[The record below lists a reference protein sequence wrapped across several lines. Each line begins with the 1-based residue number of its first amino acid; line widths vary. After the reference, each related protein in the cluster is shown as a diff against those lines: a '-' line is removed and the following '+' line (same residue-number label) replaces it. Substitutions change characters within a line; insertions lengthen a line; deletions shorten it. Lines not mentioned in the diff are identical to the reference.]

1 MTNDEIV
8 KLGATECRK
17 ALEEKRFTAV
27 ENVKAFQEKIEKS
40 ELNAFI
46 TTTFDYALERAKK
59 VDNGEIKGRLAGVVF
74 GVKDVFCT
82 KGIRTTCGSKML
94 ENFVPDYNATVW
106 ERLQSEGALIIG
118 KNNMDE
124 FSMGSGNLTSYFG
137 PVENPYHDKREP
149 NKKLIPGGSSGG
161 SACAVASD
169 LCNVSIGGDTGGSIR
184 QPACLCNIVGVR
196 PTYGRCSRNGLISY
210 SSSLDQAGV
219 LAKNVEDSALILDI
233 MSGNDE
239 NDSTMYREKPMNNYQ
254 MLKNTDFNNI
264 DLNGFVVGIPIE
276 CKSDKTLSS
285 INEYWERTARFLE
298 KKGAKI
304 KEISIE
310 NIDKGIEVY
319 YTISTAEAYSNL
331 ARFDGVRYGTRIYGD
346 SIQEMYSNT
355 KIECFGEEVQRRI
368 LTGAYVLSAKNYQE
382 SYVRAM
388 KVRNVIFN
396 NFKKAFDEVNILLM
410 PVSPC
415 VAFGWEDKMDPISMY
430 YCDFYTIP
438 TAIAGLGGMSV
449 PAGFDNESGLPIGI
463 QIVPKW
469 KDEFSMFKIGKI
481 IESGVNNNEL

>member
-1 MTNDEIV
+1 M
-8 KLGATECRK
+8 
-17 ALEEKRFTAV
+17 
-27 ENVKAFQEKIEKS
+27 
-40 ELNAFI
+40 
-46 TTTFDYALERAKK
+46 
-59 VDNGEIKGRLAGVVF
+59 
-74 GVKDVFCT
+74 
-82 KGIRTTCGSKML
+82 
-94 ENFVPDYNATVW
+94 
-106 ERLQSEGALIIG
+106 
-118 KNNMDE
+118 
-124 FSMGSGNLTSYFG
+124 
-137 PVENPYHDKREP
+137 
-149 NKKLIPGGSSGG
+149 
-161 SACAVASD
+161 
-169 LCNVSIGGDTGGSIR
+169 
-184 QPACLCNIVGVR
+184 
-196 PTYGRCSRNGLISY
+196 
-210 SSSLDQAGV
+210 
-219 LAKNVEDSALILDI
+219 
-233 MSGNDE
+233 
-239 NDSTMYREKPMNNYQ
+239 
-254 MLKNTDFNNI
+254 
-264 DLNGFVVGIPIE
+264 
-276 CKSDKTLSS
+276 
-285 INEYWERTARFLE
+285 
-298 KKGAKI
+298 
-304 KEISIE
+304 
-310 NIDKGIEVY
+310 
-319 YTISTAEAYSNL
+319 
-331 ARFDGVRYGTRIYGD
+331 ARFDGVRYGTRIDGN